1 MRHQLCA
8 FLILSLFVLGQPSKV
23 SAQLKKIRLS
33 MPTVAI
39 TEIPFKIA
47 QAKGFYREEGLDVE
61 MIVIR
66 GALGVTALLGGS
78 VDYTTA
84 SGSIIAA
91 AARGIGVKLL
101 LIIDSK
107 PAFDL
112 VSESQIRSFEGL
124 KGKAVG
130 ISSRGGSVDLLTRL
144 ALERNGLNP
153 DRDVTVLVIGT
164 QQEMMIAL
172 KTGRISAALLS
183 PPRNLMLYRDGFHKL
198 AYSGQYMA
206 TAPTGGI
213 GATDEKLRK
222 DPADVLAFVRGTLKG
237 LKYYR
242 QNRSEAIPMMSKEL
256 GISDSSLVAQ
266 VYDWHGDQLAE
277 NGAAN
282 QAWMRGAIDFTKK
295 SLGISKEIPPEQ
307 VFNFSFVEKALR

>member
-1 MRHQLCA
+1 MRHQL
-8 FLILSLFVLGQPSKV
+8 FTVLILSLFVLGQPSTV

-222 DPADVLAFVRGTLKG
+222 DPAEVLAFVRGTLKG

-256 GISDSSLVAQ
+256 GIDSSLVAQ

-307 VFNFSFVEKALR
+307 VFDFSFVEKALR